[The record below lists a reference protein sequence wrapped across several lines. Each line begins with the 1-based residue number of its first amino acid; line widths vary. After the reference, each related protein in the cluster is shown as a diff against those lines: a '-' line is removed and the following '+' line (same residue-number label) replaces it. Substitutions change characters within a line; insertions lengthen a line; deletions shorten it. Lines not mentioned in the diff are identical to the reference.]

1 MLQEN
6 EKILIEY
13 RADFLE
19 KIRNAQKAETGND
32 SDRIEFDK
40 ARDGSSVLVLE
51 RDGQRHRL
59 NSAFRPMQEA
69 ERWAAQYKLD
79 YMENII
85 LLFGLGN
92 GIFARSLMKRMGERD
107 SLIIYE
113 PSSQIFHMIL
123 EQEDISDLL
132 SNPRI
137 CILTEGIN
145 EQDFYFILEGCLE
158 WRNVNALCI
167 CDHPGYKELFLDSF
181 GRFVKQ
187 ITDNVDLV
195 HAQKHTMA
203 YFAHESIFNM
213 FFNLQYLSKANIL
226 GDFIG
231 KIPEGLPAIIVA
243 AGPSLDKNIE
253 ELKRAQGKAF
263 ILAVDSAVNILLD
276 RGIPFDA
283 MISVDATKNPSY
295 MERRECRDIPL
306 FCMLLSKALNLLNHR
321 GKKIFV
327 MGGFC
332 IDDYYQ
338 KAGHPFPP
346 IDLGGSVATAAFA
359 VCVKL
364 GFQKIVLIGQDLAYS
379 GEVTHAGGKIK
390 KIVNED
396 VGREEIEG
404 WYGDKVKSRYDWIFY
419 RNWFESAIQQLS
431 GIQVIDATEG
441 GALIHGSEVMALSEV
456 IDAYCTQ
463 TFSMK
468 ELLNQMP
475 PTFQAE
481 EFQDIREKLRHMEKE
496 MKSIKRN
503 SEEAAM
509 ICSQAINLVKQC
521 GQEVSL
527 NKQVKRLDALNY
539 QMISQPVYGFL
550 DYYITDTA
558 VEDLQDINKVTGSK
572 EQDTLDAYTSAKALY
587 DSMIQAVKDLSG
599 KQLEESVNIVKQYL
613 QEQVSICEKAI
624 ELINQ
629 NQYDEAVKK
638 ETIEQ
643 LNEIG
648 TKILAQKIF
657 WMFRAGVDEIVSKI
671 PKSGNEELDLV
682 NKWILDSSLCIE
694 EADKFIQSGFIHRCL
709 QRI

>member
-1 MLQEN
+1 MLQAN
-6 EKILIEY
+6 EKVLTEY
-13 RADFLE
+13 QADFLE
-19 KIRNAQKAETGND
+19 KIRNTQGAETENN

-40 ARDGSSVLVLE
+40 ARDGSSVLLLE
-51 RDGQRHRL
+51 REGQRYRL
-59 NSAFRPMQEA
+59 NSAFRPVQEA

-113 PSSQIFHMIL
+113 PSSQIFRMIL

-132 SNPRI
+132 SNSRI

-158 WRNVNALCI
+158 WRNVNALCV
-167 CDHPGYKELFLDSF
+167 CEHPGYKELFIDSF
-181 GRFVKQ
+181 RGFVKQ
-187 ITDNVDLV
+187 IADNVDLV

-203 YFAHESIFNM
+203 HFAHESIFNM
-213 FFNLQYLSKANIL
+213 FFNMQYLSKANIL
-226 GDFIG
+226 GDFTG

-283 MISVDATKNPSY
+283 MISVDARKNPAYLSR
-295 MERRECRDIPL
+295 EECRDIPL
-306 FCMLLSKALNLLNHR
+306 FCMLLSRTHILLNHR

-327 MGGFC
+327 MGGYC
-332 IDDYYQ
+332 IDEYYQ
-338 KAGHPFPP
+338 EAGHPFLP
-346 IDLGGSVATAAFA
+346 IELGGSVATAAFA

-364 GFQKIVLIGQDLAYS
+364 GFRKIVLIGQDLAYS

-396 VGREEIEG
+396 VGQEEIDG
-404 WYGDKVKSRYDWIFY
+404 WHGDKVKSRYDWIFY

-463 TFSMK
+463 AFSMK
-468 ELLNQMP
+468 ELLIQAP
-475 PTFQAE
+475 PTFQE
-481 EFQDIREKLRHMEKE
+481 EQFQSIREKLQHMEKE
-496 MKSIKRN
+496 IKTIKRN

-521 GQEVSL
+521 GQDVSL
-527 NKQVKRLDALNY
+527 NKQVKRLDALNH
-539 QMISQPVYGFL
+539 QMISQPVYGFI
-550 DYYITDTA
+550 DYYVTDTA
-558 VEDLQDINKVTGSK
+558 VEDMKDINKVTGSK

-599 KQLEESVNIVKQYL
+599 EQIKESLEIMRRCME
-613 QEQVSICEKAI
+613 EQISNWEQAV
-624 ELINQ
+624 ELIKQ
-629 NQYDEAVKK
+629 NQY
-638 ETIEQ
+638 
-643 LNEIG
+643 IG
-648 TKILAQKIF
+648 LEKQKIEDRMSELACMIDRQGVY
-657 WMFRAGVDEIVSKI
+657 WMLRPEIDEIQPDV
-671 PKSGNEELDLV
+671 PKSGNDELDFMKLRIIHYEICIQEID
-682 NKWILDSSLCIE
+682 KLSS
-694 EADKFIQSGFIHRCL
+694 AGFIHRCL
-709 QRI
+709 QHI

>member
-1 MLQEN
+1 MLQIN
-6 EKILIEY
+6 EKVLTEY

-19 KIRNAQKAETGND
+19 KIRNTQGAETENN

-40 ARDGSSVLVLE
+40 ARDGSSVLLLE
-51 RDGQRHRL
+51 RDGQRYRF
-59 NSAFRPMQEA
+59 NSAFRPLQEA

-107 SLIIYE
+107 SLIVYE
-113 PSSQIFHMIL
+113 PSSRIFRMIL

-132 SNPRI
+132 SNPHI

-158 WRNVNALCI
+158 WRNVNALCV
-167 CDHPGYKELFLDSF
+167 CEHPGYKELFIDSF
-181 GRFVKQ
+181 RRFVKQ
-187 ITDNVDLV
+187 IADNVDLV

-203 YFAHESIFNM
+203 HFAHESIFNM
-213 FFNLQYLSKANIL
+213 FFNMQYLSKANIL
-226 GDFIG
+226 GDFTG
-231 KIPEGLPAIIVA
+231 KIPEGLSAIIVA

-283 MISVDATKNPSY
+283 MISVDARKNPAYLSR
-295 MERRECRDIPL
+295 EECRDIPL
-306 FCMLLSKALNLLNHR
+306 FCMLLSRTHILLNHR

-338 KAGHPFPP
+338 EAGHPFLP
-346 IDLGGSVATAAFA
+346 IELGGSVATAAFA

-396 VGREEIEG
+396 VGQEEIDG
-404 WYGDKVKSRYDWIFY
+404 WHGDKVKSRYDWIFY

-463 TFSMK
+463 AFSMK
-468 ELLNQMP
+468 ELLIQAP
-475 PTFQAE
+475 PTFQEE
-481 EFQDIREKLRHMEKE
+481 EFQSIREKLQHMEKE

-521 GQEVSL
+521 GQDVSL
-527 NKQVKRLDALNY
+527 NKQVKRLDALNH

-550 DYYITDTA
+550 DYYVTDTA
-558 VEDLQDINKVTGSK
+558 VEDMKDINKVTGSK

-599 KQLEESVNIVKQYL
+599 EQLKESVNIVKKHL
-613 QEQVSICEKAI
+613 QEQIPICEQAI
-624 ELINQ
+624 EFIEKGQ
-629 NQYDEAVKK
+629 WDE
-638 ETIEQ
+638 Q
-643 LNEIG
+643 
-648 TKILAQKIF
+648 TKDRLYAQIMELGQKIIVHEVY
-657 WMFRAGVDEIVSKI
+657 WMLRSEVTEGVAKMKRTE
-671 PKSGNEELDLV
+671 
-682 NKWILDSSLCIE
+682 NKDINFMNSWILDNKLCIE
-694 EADKFIQSGFIHRCL
+694 EADRFIKSGFVHRCL